1 MADVDATILPLEGFP
16 LAIFVVSLV
25 CLGISTI
32 TIALRTYVRINDN
45 AFGWD
50 DKLIVLGLMVYIVDV
65 ALACHGAR
73 VGLGSYNSRLN
84 SYFLVQGTKYLM
96 LWMMLYVVGLAVI
109 KSSICVTL
117 LRIASAHKVYRLF
130 VLSLLG
136 LTIATFLVTL
146 IGILLLC
153 RPVAAN
159 WDTSLVTEGKG
170 TCSGMGTMIALS
182 YTSTA
187 CTIVTDLAC
196 AVFPGVML
204 YRTQMPLGRKI
215 QVGLLLS
222 FASVASIST
231 MIRAPYIEHYRTPTD
246 NLLYYTGFIVLL
258 SNIETAIGCVASSI
272 PTVGRFFMRNSA
284 VKKSTSDADGPKDLV
299 TFGSAPISA
308 RNNTKGRTFRNPTDT
323 GTTFATVHAH
333 GDGDWSRLHDG
344 DSDHNPDLDNQNG
357 IRTDYTY
364 QVELSKS
371 PKHNQSES
379 VRELAHDGSSC

>member
-1 MADVDATILPLEGFP
+1 
-16 LAIFVVSLV
+16 
-25 CLGISTI
+25 
-32 TIALRTYVRINDN
+32 
-45 AFGWD
+45 
-50 DKLIVLGLMVYIVDV
+50 
-65 ALACHGAR
+65 
-73 VGLGSYNSRLN
+73 
-84 SYFLVQGTKYLM
+84 
-96 LWMMLYVVGLAVI
+96 
-109 KSSICVTL
+109 
-117 LRIASAHKVYRLF
+117 
-130 VLSLLG
+130 
-136 LTIATFLVTL
+136 
-146 IGILLLC
+146 
-153 RPVAAN
+153 
-159 WDTSLVTEGKG
+159 
-170 TCSGMGTMIALS
+170 
-182 YTSTA
+182 
-187 CTIVTDLAC
+187 
-196 AVFPGVML
+196 
-204 YRTQMPLGRKI
+204 
-215 QVGLLLS
+215 
-222 FASVASIST
+222 

>member
-1 MADVDATILPLEGFP
+1 MADVDATILPLEGLP
-16 LAIFVVSLV
+16 LAIFAVSLV
-25 CLGISTI
+25 CLCISTI
-32 TIALRTYVRINDN
+32 TIAVRTYVRINDN

-50 DKLIVLGLMVYIVDV
+50 DKLIVLGLIVYVVDV
-65 ALACHGAR
+65 ALACHGTR
-73 VGLGSYNSRLN
+73 VGLGSHNSRLN
-84 SYFLVQGTKYLM
+84 AFFSVQGTKYLM
-96 LWMMLYVVGLAVI
+96 LWMMLYVLGLAII

-117 LRIASAHKVYRLF
+117 LRIASAHKMYRFF

-153 RPVAAN
+153 RPVSAN
-159 WDTSLVTEGKG
+159 WDTSLVAEGKG

-222 FASVASIST
+222 FASVQSALQVIQQSSFGNN
-231 MIRAPYIEHYRTPTD
+231 AYKSLD
-246 NLLYYTGFIVLL
+246 YTGFIVLL

-284 VKKSTSDADGPKDLV
+284 AKKSASEPDGPKDLV

-308 RNNTKGRTFRNPTDT
+308 RHNTKGRVFRNPTDT

-344 DSDHNPDLDNQNG
+344 DSDHNPDLDTREG
-357 IRTDYTY
+357 VRADYTY
-364 QVELSKS
+364 QVQLSKS
-371 PKHNQSES
+371 PKHSQSES

>member
-1 MADVDATILPLEGFP
+1 MADVDATILPLEGLP

-25 CLGISTI
+25 CLCISTI
-32 TIALRTYVRINDN
+32 TVAVRTYVRINDN

-65 ALACHGAR
+65 ALACHGTR
-73 VGLGSYNSRLN
+73 VGLGSHNSRLN
-84 SYFLVQGTKYLM
+84 AFFSVQGTKYLM

-117 LRIASAHKVYRLF
+117 LRIASAHKMYRFF

-153 RPVAAN
+153 RPVSAN

-284 VKKSTSDADGPKDLV
+284 AKKSASEPDGPKDLV

-308 RNNTKGRTFRNPTDT
+308 RHNTKGRVFRNPTDT

-344 DSDHNPDLDNQNG
+344 DSDHNPDLDTREG
-357 IRTDYTY
+357 IRADYTY

>member
-65 ALACHGAR
+65 GLACHGAR

-96 LWMMLYVVGLAVI
+96 LWMMLYVVSLAVI

-117 LRIASAHKVYRLF
+117 LRIASSHKVYRLF

-136 LTIATFLVTL
+136 LTIATLLVTL

-153 RPVAAN
+153 RPVSAN
-159 WDTSLVTEGKG
+159 WDTSLITEGKG

-308 RNNTKGRTFRNPTDT
+308 RHNTKGRSFRNPTDT

-344 DSDHNPDLDNQNG
+344 DSDHNPDLDNKNG